1 MRDRIYIKTI
11 IKPGL
16 NKKVQPL
23 YTGPN
28 RVVEK
33 ISEVMVKVQRLT
45 DKKVSKVH
53 VDRIKKEACL
63 RPGQAHN
70 IDRAYPI
77 HEDIME
83 DEEMDDTM
91 TQSQWESKEL

>member
-33 ISEVMVKVQRLT
+33 ISEVMVIVQRLT
-45 DKKVSKVH
+45 DKVSKVH

-70 IDRAYPI
+70 IDRAYPV